1 MTPKTAHVYGKTK
14 ELRAQ
19 ALLLLGRAAQARAH
33 AVRIRRDAQL
43 RQLRRR
49 MPEANP
55 LTRAVTAAILDS
67 HGLWEVGP
75 IP

>member
-1 MTPKTAHVYGKTK
+1 MIPKTIHVYRKTR
-14 ELRAQ
+14 ELQAQ

-33 AVRIRRDAQL
+33 AVCMRREAQL
-43 RQLRRR
+43 RRLRRC

-75 IP
+75 VR